1 MEQIYRS
8 QLASYTCIVKF
19 NEFL

>member
-8 QLASYTCIVKF
+8 ETIKTGKSYHY
-19 NEFL
+19 